1 MLRLFAIFC
10 VLFIFSSSNSYTGEL
25 VIGLDSALEKKP
37 DSIEE
42 LCLGG
47 SAIAELPE
55 TFCDLV
61 NLKYLNM
68 AQNDLIALPKCMA
81 NFSKLT
87 ELNLS
92 ANKLEEISAINSMAS
107 LISLDLSGNENLDT
121 KALEALE
128 GLERLQTLDLSYLNI
143 VNLPKSIYLLKNL
156 KELILTGVNI
166 DKKNIENLK
175 QINPNL
181 HIIL

>member
-1 MLRLFAIFC
+1 
-10 VLFIFSSSNSYTGEL
+10 
-25 VIGLDSALEKKP
+25 
-37 DSIEE
+37 
-42 LCLGG
+42 
-47 SAIAELPE
+47 
-55 TFCDLV
+55 
-61 NLKYLNM
+61 
-68 AQNDLIALPKCMA
+68 MA